1 MAKYALCIGIN
12 DYPGTGSDLS
22 GCVNDAND
30 WAALLAKRGFTTS
43 KMFDKKA
50 SGKNMR
56 AAIAAVIGKAGAGD
70 LVVIQ
75 YSGHGSYVPDDNGD
89 EPDGKDECLCP
100 YDINANG
107 PITDDELFDMYSAK
121 KTGVKLLVISDSCHS
136 GSNARFAPIT
146 TPPTIKGRKAP
157 QRKVRFLPPAVFLSK
172 RELAKLGSSRAIRRS
187 NPPGRH
193 AGLLMAGCQ
202 DTEYSYDASFQGR
215 PNGAFSFVALRELA
229 KLSASAS
236 YQRWHD
242 AIRKA
247 LPSQQYP
254 QTPNLYGTKSMKAW
268 KVFV

>member
-1 MAKYALCIGIN
+1 MTKYALCIGIN
-12 DYPGTGSDLS
+12 NYPGTGSDLS

-30 WAALLAKRGFTTS
+30 WAAVLTKRGFATT

-56 AAIAAVIGKAGAGD
+56 AAIDAVIGRAGAGD

-172 RELAKLGSSRAIRRS
+172 RELAKLGSSRRHPPLQPAGASRRAAD
-187 NPPGRH
+187 GRVP
-193 AGLLMAGCQ
+193 
-202 DTEYSYDASFQGR
+202 R
-215 PNGAFSFVALRELA
+215 
-229 KLSASAS
+229 
-236 YQRWHD
+236 QR
-242 AIRKA
+242 I
-247 LPSQQYP
+247 
-254 QTPNLYGTKSMKAW
+254 
-268 KVFV
+268 